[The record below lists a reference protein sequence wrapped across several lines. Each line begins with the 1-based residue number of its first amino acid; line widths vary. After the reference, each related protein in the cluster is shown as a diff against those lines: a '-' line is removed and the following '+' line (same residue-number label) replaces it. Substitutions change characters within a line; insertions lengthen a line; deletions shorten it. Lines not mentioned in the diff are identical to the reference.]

1 MKLQLANRS
10 ILPQNLGLSLKDR
23 IKRSNAS
30 QAFLEQLMFLYY
42 QIRNGNKVAAELEY
56 RKSVGLFAID
66 KLAATLAYGPEER
79 VIDNNLYGYA
89 SYLKKYAGIKH
100 DLKAYM
106 EHGLFLGGIVHPD
119 QYHWHFPRIITM
131 SKRRQEILKAKIPHK
146 ESIAI
151 GPYIHYAPSLLAE
164 SEMASL
170 KSKLGKTLLVYPFH
184 SMKNVKA
191 GFNDHDLIKEIKRVA
206 KDFNSV
212 LISLYYLDALDQ
224 NKLSAYESEGF
235 RIVTAG
241 HRYDRHFIARQRSHI
256 ELSDHTMSNG
266 MGTQTG
272 FCVYMQKPHYI
283 FQQQIEQKASNQREQ
298 KRFAAGGSAG
308 TVKEKVAQERA
319 FFSHLFADL
328 RPDISAQ
335 QLEATADFWGFA
347 DVKSKSELNNLF

>member
-1 MKLQLANRS
+1 MKFQLANHS
-10 ILPQNLGLSLKDR
+10 ILPQNLSLSLKDR
-23 IKRSNAS
+23 IKRSTAS
-30 QAFLEQLMFLYY
+30 HAFLEQMMFRYY
-42 QIRNGNKVAAELEY
+42 QFRNGKKVTDELEY

-66 KLAATLAYGPEER
+66 KLAASLAYGPEER

-89 SYLKKYAGIKH
+89 TYLKKYARIEH

-151 GPYIHYAPSLLAE
+151 GPYIHYAPSLLVE
-164 SEMASL
+164 SEMRRL

-191 GFNDHDLIKEIKRVA
+191 GFNDLDLIKEIKRVA

-224 NKLSAYESEGF
+224 NKLGAYKAEGF
-235 RIVTAG
+235 QIVTAG
-241 HRYDRHFIARQRSHI
+241 HLYDRNFIARQRSHI
-256 ELSDHTMSNG
+256 ELADLTMSNG

-283 FQQQIEQKASNQREQ
+283 FQQQIEQKASNLKEQ

-308 TVKEKVAQERA
+308 SVKEKVAQERA
-319 FFSHLFADL
+319 FFSHLFGDL

-335 QLEATADFWGFA
+335 QLEATADYWGFE
-347 DVKSKSELNNLF
+347 DIKSKSELKSLF